1 MSGANIAGQTVRDI
15 ALPRVDNGAAEHL
28 LPDARP
34 RATVL
39 LFLSA
44 KCPCSQGYD
53 ARFKALADTYMPRGV
68 RFLGINSGADETIA
82 EADAHR
88 KRVGLPF
95 PVVKDERNLAAD
107 RLKAQSTPEA
117 FVLDEKGIA
126 RYSGRIDD
134 SRDEAKVKQRD
145 LQDAL
150 DAVLAGKLPAQS
162 HAGALGCAIVRY
174 HP

>member
-1 MSGANIAGQTVRDI
+1 MPMSGANIAGQTVRDI
-15 ALPRVDNGAAEHL
+15 ALPRVDNGAVRAS
-28 LPDARP
+28 AAGCVVP

-53 ARFKALADTYMPRGV
+53 ARFKALADAYMPKGA
-68 RFLGINSGADETIA
+68 RFLGINSSADETAA

-107 RLKAQSTPEA
+107 RLESANH
-117 FVLDEKGIA
+117 A
-126 RYSGRIDD
+126 RSVCSGR
-134 SRDEAKVKQRD
+134 EGHCP
-145 LQDAL
+145 LF
-150 DAVLAGKLPAQS
+150 
-162 HAGALGCAIVRY
+162 GAHR
-174 HP
+174 